1 MYTAALSYL
10 HWTDWGFWSSTP
22 RKLLA
27 CLDEF
32 WYLDHLRS
40 YEAAAYNLG
49 FFGVMFSKDV
59 QIPDPP
65 ERKNKPRGVVTTNDA
80 GLALLEGM
88 F

>member
-1 MYTAALSYL
+1 
-10 HWTDWGFWSSTP
+10 
-22 RKLLA
+22 
-27 CLDEF
+27 
-32 WYLDHLRS
+32 
-40 YEAAAYNLG
+40 
-49 FFGVMFSKDV
+49 MFSKDV